1 MLFLHLLRW
10 LYDFSLP
17 FITLSG
23 VSNFRDLM
31 PDDLKWSWCNSARNT
46 VHNKCNVLESFSNQ
60 PSDPGKLSSIK
71 LVTGAKNAGDHRGT
85 HHSDCFV
92 CVEPFLCPWNKSHLI
107 ILYDPFNVLLN
118 LVSYFVEGFCIYIHQ
133 GYWPAIL
140 FLVSLPHFGI
150 NVLWALYNEIRSF
163 LLVFWNSL
171 RRIGTKSSLNVWY
184 NSPGKL

>member
-1 MLFLHLLRW
+1 MIWSGTDIIVIEIQYTINGTCCNHSQTNPPTLENCLPKSW
-10 LYDFSLP
+10 SLVP
-17 FITLSG
+17 KTLG
-23 VSNFRDLM
+23 T
-31 PDDLKWSWCNSARNT
+31 T
-46 VHNKCNVLESFSNQ
+46 VV
-60 PSDPGKLSSIK
+60 
-71 LVTGAKNAGDHRGT
+71 

-163 LLVFWNSL
+163 LLVFLNSL
-171 RRIGTKSSLNVWY
+171 RRIGMKSSLNVW
-184 NSPGKL
+184 